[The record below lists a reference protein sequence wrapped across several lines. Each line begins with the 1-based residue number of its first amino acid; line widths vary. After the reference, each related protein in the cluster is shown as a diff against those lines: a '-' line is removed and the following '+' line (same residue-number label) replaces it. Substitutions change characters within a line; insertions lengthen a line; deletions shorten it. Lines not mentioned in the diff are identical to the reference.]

1 MGTIWIPWVVS
12 AAGIALLYSF
22 GRRNRQEG
30 YRPQRQRLR
39 AEPTPGQWLRDGLGP
54 KGLLNEGMEWI
65 AALHLAMIPQE
76 PLTPVKASVARP
88 YDQEAVT
95 QQLHGL
101 ADAIARETVREAM
114 ASTRETVERR

>member
-1 MGTIWIPWVVS
+1 MATIWIPWVVS
-12 AAGIALLYSF
+12 AAGIALVYSF
-22 GRRNRQEG
+22 GRRNRQQG
-30 YRPQRQRLR
+30 YRSRQPHLR
-39 AEPTPGQWLRDGLGP
+39 GAASPGQLLRDGLGP

-76 PLTPVKASVARP
+76 PLTPVKATVARP

-101 ADAIARETVREAM
+101 AEAIARETVREAM
-114 ASTRETVERR
+114 TQQQEPVSRR